1 MGAKFSESCKGW
13 TKSIT
18 SLTFNQM
25 CSHQICVYS
34 RTIGVC
40 YIVDIRYVMGKN
52 REGLTNYKE
61 VTMYVTSYE
70 HTYIINKNQNTLKLP
85 QN

>member
-1 MGAKFSESCKGW
+1 
-13 TKSIT
+13 
-18 SLTFNQM
+18 
-25 CSHQICVYS
+25 
-34 RTIGVC
+34 
-40 YIVDIRYVMGKN
+40 MGKY